1 MLFPQ
6 TMSRLWSY
14 FVFLCSRR
22 ARQTGQSP
30 DGREALLLN
39 YVLENAEKGNAE
51 SVLSATE
58 SYAQH
63 TWLMNIGKQKS
74 SVLDGAVEKFDP
86 KVALELGTYCGYSAI
101 RIASKMTN
109 PDSKLVSIEMN
120 PQYCSI
126 ARAIIEHAGLSLKVK
141 VMEGTLAGKVE
152 ELDEFLE
159 EERAPYFEFI
169 FMDHSKQCYL
179 SDFLLLK
186 DRGMLGTGTGIV
198 ANSSTV
204 GFPEAS
210 DYFNYLRSH
219 PEELET
225 EEHKCSVDP
234 LSLPSTVSVSVYK
247 SDLPSFIY

>member
-1 MLFPQ
+1 MFPQ
-6 TMSRLWSY
+6 IMSRLWSY
-14 FVFLCSRR
+14 FVFLCSKR
-22 ARQTGQSP
+22 ARLTGQSP

-39 YVLENAEKGNAE
+39 YVLKNAEKGNAK
-51 SVLSATE
+51 SVLSAMD

-63 TWLMNIGKQKS
+63 TWLMNIGKEKS
-74 SVLDGAVEKFDP
+74 SVLDGAVQRFDP

-101 RIASKMTN
+101 RIASVMTKPN
-109 PDSKLVSIEMN
+109 SKLVSIEMN
-120 PQYCSI
+120 PQNCSI
-126 ARAIIEHAGLSLKVK
+126 ARAIIEHAGLSLKVE
-141 VMEGTLAGKVE
+141 VMEGTLSSRLE

-159 EERAPYFEFI
+159 EERVPYLEFI

-186 DRGMLGTGTGIV
+186 ERGMLGKGTGIV

-204 GFPEAS
+204 GFLQAFDFFS
-210 DYFNYLRSH
+210 YLKSH
-219 PEELET
+219 PEELGT

-247 SDLPSFIY
+247 ADLPVFIH